1 MNKCFAFI
9 FTILMIPAA
18 AAAQKLPEIATPHH
32 YILMLAP
39 DLNSE
44 TFTGDEVIH
53 GDTLKP
59 TNKIVLNALE
69 IDFKEATIQALPAE
83 KNGKPG
89 DVQKITV
96 SLDPQSEMATLQFP
110 NEIPAGPFELKIK
123 YKGILNGQLRGF
135 YLSKG
140 NGRKYAVSQM
150 EPTDARRAFPSFD
163 EPAYKAPFDIS
174 LIVDKGDTAISNGT
188 IVSDTPGPGADKH
201 TIKFSMTPKMSTY
214 LVAMMVGDFKCISD
228 QEEGIPIR
236 VCSTPDKIQYTKL
249 ALGDAKD
256 ILRYYNQYYGI
267 KYPFK
272 KLDIIAFPDFSAGAM
287 ENTAAITYRE
297 TLLLVDDKN
306 VSNNLRKTVAD
317 VLAHEMA
324 HQWFGDLVTMQWWN
338 DIWLN
343 EGFATWMSPKPV
355 KAAHPEWNVALDE
368 VQQTGGAMNTDSA
381 KSTRAIRTN
390 ATTTNEIAELFD
402 GIAYDKTAS
411 VLRMVESYLGE
422 QPFRSGV
429 NNYLK
434 AHAYANAT
442 AEDFWGAMSH
452 ASGKPVD
459 KIMQSYVTQAGV
471 PLVSVKSKCEGK
483 KTDVTL
489 DQQRFFYNKAALEAG
504 SPELWQIPVCYSAA
518 GGAKQCVLL
527 DQKQKSFEVAGCGEG
542 INFNTGGQGYYRVAY
557 DPESLNKLTAS
568 VGKMSPQEK
577 VSLLDNQW
585 ALARAD
591 RDSVGDFLALIEGMK
606 NSRERAVLERIDD
619 RLEYVHDN
627 LLTEDDRPQ
636 FEAWVQRLF
645 RPALTEFGRK
655 SAPGDEAEKRT
666 ARARVIK
673 ALGFAGSDPDV
684 IAKSRELVLAAL
696 NGKATLEPEQRT
708 TLVDLTAKHGDSD
721 LYDRYFQQARA
732 SRSPEEFYTWLYGL
746 TAFEKP
752 ELVKRTL
759 EYSMSTDIR
768 NQDFEGFLSST
779 AEPVANHQIAW
790 EFLKANWSRIS
801 PKLATYSPGTVIK
814 TAQFFCEPALKTD
827 VESFF
832 TQHSIPGAE
841 RSLRQTLELID
852 NCGALKQ
859 QQQTNLAQW
868 LQKQPTTSA
877 GGTVEP
883 KAR

>member
-1 MNKCFAFI
+1 MKKI
-9 FTILMIPAA
+9 FLSILTLSLFPIAA
-18 AAAQKLPEIATPHH
+18 SAQKLPEIATPHH
-32 YILMLAP
+32 YILTLAP
-39 DLNSE
+39 DLKTE

-69 IDFKEATIQALPAE
+69 IEFQEATIQALPAA
-83 KNGKPG
+83 KGGKPG
-89 DVQKITV
+89 EVQKATV
-96 SLDPQSEMATLQFP
+96 SLDPQSEMATLSFP

-214 LVAMMVGDFKCISD
+214 LVAMMVGDFKCVSD
-228 QEEGIPIR
+228 QEQGIPIR
-236 VCSTPDKIQYTKL
+236 VCSTPDKVQYTKV

-306 VSNNLRKTVAD
+306 VSNKLRKEVAD

-355 KAAHPEWNVALDE
+355 KAAHAEWNVGLDE
-368 VQQTGGAMNTDSA
+368 VQQSGSAMNIDST

-434 AHAYANAT
+434 QHAYANAT

-459 KIMQSYVTQAGV
+459 KIMQSYVTQPGV
-471 PLVSVKSKCEGK
+471 PLVSVKAKCEGK
-483 KTDVTL
+483 KTEVAL
-489 DQQRFFYNKAALEAG
+489 EQQRFFYNKEALAAG
-504 SPELWQIPVCYSAA
+504 SQELWQIPVCYSTA
-518 GGAKQCVLL
+518 GGAKKCVLL
-527 DQKQKSFEVAGCGEG
+527 DQKQKSFELQGCGEG
-542 INFNTGGQGYYRVAY
+542 INFNSGGQGYYRVSY

-585 ALARAD
+585 ALTRAD
-591 RDSVGDFLALIEGMK
+591 RNTVGDYLALLEGMK

-619 RLEYVHDN
+619 RLEYIHDN
-627 LLTEDDRPQ
+627 LLTEADRPH
-636 FEAWVQRLF
+636 FEAWVQQLL
-645 RPALTEFGRK
+645 RPALTEFGWK
-655 SAPGDEAEKRT
+655 SSPSDDAERRT

-673 ALGFAGSDPDV
+673 ALGFAGNDPDV
-684 IAKSRELVLAAL
+684 IAKSRDLVMAAL
-696 NGKATLEPEQRT
+696 NGKASLEPEMRS
-708 TLVDLTAKHGDSD
+708 TLVDLTAKHGDTD

-746 TAFEKP
+746 PAFEKP

-759 EYSMSTDIR
+759 EYSLSPDIR
-768 NQDFEGFLSST
+768 NQDFQLFLAST
-779 AEPVANHQIAW
+779 AEPVANQQIAW
-790 EFLKANWSRIS
+790 NFLKSNWSTIA

-814 TAQFFCEPALKTD
+814 TAQYFCEPSLKAD

-832 TQHSIPGAE
+832 TQHAIAGAD
-841 RSLRQTLELID
+841 RSLRQTVERIGDCL
-852 NCGALKQ
+852 NLKQ
-859 QQQTNLAQW
+859 QQQSNLSVW
-868 LQKQPTTSA
+868 LQKQPTTAA
-877 GGTVEP
+877 GGAVEP